1 MVYTALMQLIADEF
15 VEFQK
20 TVKTMLIGKL
30 EGKFCTYV
38 GIMHVVNELV
48 LEVKVVVTIF
58 QMLGIIGEV

>member
-1 MVYTALMQLIADEF
+1 
-15 VEFQK
+15 
-20 TVKTMLIGKL
+20 MLIGKL

-58 QMLGIIGEV
+58 